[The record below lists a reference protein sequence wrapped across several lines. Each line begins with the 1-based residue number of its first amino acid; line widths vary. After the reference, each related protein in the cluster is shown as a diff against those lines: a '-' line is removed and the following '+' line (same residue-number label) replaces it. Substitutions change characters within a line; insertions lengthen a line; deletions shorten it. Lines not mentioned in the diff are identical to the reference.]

1 MKEMRRPRKKKV
13 GWTLIPPTVH
23 TRHSFEDSIPPAIDP
38 GAPPSFITSGGV
50 LENVDAS
57 GEIEQQQDGATDL
70 EAQTPPPPPP
80 SSPAPHSITSP
91 EVRPS
96 DSLSHLE
103 EMIRLRFIILCMVLT
118 SISIVGFMF
127 VYWDSPSGRV

>member
-1 MKEMRRPRKKKV
+1 MA
-13 GWTLIPPTVH
+13 WTLLPPTVRTYH
-23 TRHSFEDSIPPAIDP
+23 TFEDSILHAIDP
-38 GAPPSFITSGGV
+38 GASPSFVTSGGV

-80 SSPAPHSITSP
+80 SSPVPLSIISSEARLP
-91 EVRPS
+91 ESR
-96 DSLSHLE
+96 SHLE
-103 EMIRLRFIILCMVLT
+103 ERIRLRRILLCMVLS

-127 VYWDSPSGRV
+127 IYWDSPSGRA